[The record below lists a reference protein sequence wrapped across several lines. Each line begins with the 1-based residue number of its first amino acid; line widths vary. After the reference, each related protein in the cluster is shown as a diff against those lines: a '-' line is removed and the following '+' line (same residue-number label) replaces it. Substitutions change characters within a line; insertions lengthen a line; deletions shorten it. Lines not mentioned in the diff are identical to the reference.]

1 MGFLSVYDV
10 MVFDCDGVILNSNK
24 VKTDAFYESV
34 RSYGESYAQAL
45 VEYHVKNGGV
55 SRYKKYEYFFAN
67 ILKVDIVQKE
77 LAFLLSDFAS
87 RVRQGL
93 MSCDIADGLEELR
106 SQSQHAKWFIVSGGD
121 QAELREIFTLRGLEC
136 FFDGGIFG
144 SPDSKDIILHREVA
158 GKLTA
163 GVGLFVGD
171 SQYDYEA
178 ATRAGLDFIF
188 VKKWSE
194 FSGAESYFEG
204 KKLRVVNSIAELCL

>member
-1 MGFLSVYDV
+1 MDCLSVYDV

-77 LAFLLSDFAS
+77 FDFLLSDFAS

-93 MSCDIADGLEELR
+93 MSCDVADGLEELR
-106 SQSQHAKWFIVSGGD
+106 SQSQHATWFIVSGGD
-121 QAELREIFTLRGLEC
+121 QVELREIFALRGLER

-188 VKKWSE
+188 VTKWSE